1 MANLRTCLALAF
13 TMGFVP
19 SSALAKP
26 TFNSSLIEGKGSEII
41 FCDLDGDHLKDAVL
55 IDGLNLSIFYQDS
68 KQGFSRTPQQ
78 QYRLD
83 DHPSV
88 VCPARLGRGAESLLV
103 MTSEGVTELYF
114 TNRTAPPTRQQIIKQ
129 QTILPEA
136 LDEPQVMNFPLAA
149 ATGTNW
155 PLLVVPAANGLQV
168 WLATQST
175 ALGEGQP

>member
-1 MANLRTCLALAF
+1 MANMRTCLALGLAI
-13 TMGFVP
+13 GFVCP
-19 SSALAKP
+19 SAFSKP

-41 FCDLDGDHLKDAVL
+41 LCDLDGDHLKDAVL
-55 IDGLNLSIFYQDS
+55 VDGLNLSIFYQDS
-68 KQGFSRTPQQ
+68 KQGFTRAPQQ

-88 VCPARLGRGAESLLV
+88 VYPARLGRDAESLLV

-136 LDEPQVMNFPLAA
+136 LDDPQVMNFPLAA
-149 ATGTNW
+149 ATG
-155 PLLVVPAANGLQV
+155 
-168 WLATQST
+168 
-175 ALGEGQP
+175 